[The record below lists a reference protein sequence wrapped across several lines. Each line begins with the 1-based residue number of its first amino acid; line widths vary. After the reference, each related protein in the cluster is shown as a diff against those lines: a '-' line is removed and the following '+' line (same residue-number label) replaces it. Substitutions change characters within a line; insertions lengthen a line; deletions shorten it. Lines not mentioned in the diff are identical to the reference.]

1 MEEAAGTIRADRT
14 VTPDSRKELRGKFI
28 TFEGIEGTGKTTQI
42 ELLQKYLH
50 SLGIQSVVTREPGGT
65 RLGERLRDLLLE
77 SAAVPV
83 SYRTE
88 LLLMFSA
95 RAQHLEEVIYPALKL
110 GTWVLSDRFTD
121 ASYAYQGGGR
131 GIPETFIHQLESL
144 VHGGFEPDLTILF
157 TSDLKT
163 AMQRVS
169 KRGDKDRFESESAEF
184 FGRVQRVYSRR
195 AENFS
200 QRFRV
205 INAER
210 RVEEVAAEIQRCMKS
225 RFQLNGSQGAS

>member
-1 MEEAAGTIRADRT
+1 M
-14 VTPDSRKELRGKFI
+14 TPDSGKELRGKFI
-28 TFEGIEGTGKTTQI
+28 TFEGVEGTGKTTQI
-42 ELLQKYLH
+42 ELLQKHLH

-77 SAAVPV
+77 AAVVPV

-144 VHGGFEPDLTILF
+144 VHGGFEPDLTMLL
-157 TSDLKT
+157 TSDLET
-163 AMQRVS
+163 SMQRVS
-169 KRGDKDRFESESAEF
+169 QRGDKDRFESESVEF
-184 FGRVQRVYSRR
+184 FERVQRVYSRR
-195 AENFS
+195 AENFP
-200 QRFRV
+200 QRFCV
-205 INAER
+205 IDAER
-210 RVEEVAAEIQRCMKS
+210 RVEEVAAEIRQCIKS
-225 RFQLNGSQGAS
+225 RFQPSGSQGAS